1 MLLLKGCKW
10 IGILWISLFIFPSC
24 GPESAPNALRIG
36 FSQCTRGD
44 EWRKEMEDAMRR
56 EMEFHPEF
64 SLSIVDAHNDS
75 EKQIRDIASLVDL
88 GIDLL
93 IVSPNEA
100 APITAVVER
109 VMAMGIPVIILDR
122 KTNSKIYTTYI
133 GADNQEIG
141 RTAANFIKTLR
152 KTEDSTRILEIW
164 GLQGSSPAQNR
175 HKGFA
180 EIVDQSPELNIVAK
194 VAANWEADGVRAKLP
209 QLLQSSKDFD
219 VVFVHNDR
227 MALAAYQLL
236 REYRPEMEVDII
248 GVDGLSGSLR
258 GMQLVEDGILTANLL
273 YPRGGEEA
281 IKAAVDILREEEV
294 SKDIILQTTL
304 IDQSNV
310 RIMKKQAEKLSS
322 QQKKILRQR
331 KKINAQNEIYRDQ
344 TTAMYILI
352 FSLMAALVLGG
363 IVYSSLKAKQE
374 VNLALERKNQE
385 ILNQKEQIEA
395 IALQARE
402 ATQAKLKFFT
412 NISHEFNKMRIQAA
426 PYDILEVLE
435 EIVEAFRETAGSRD
449 IRFDLEADIREKE
462 VWFDLQMVDKV
473 LFNLLSNA
481 FKFTPEGGS
490 ITVRLKEEDKQ
501 VRIQV
506 EDNGRGMSAEHAA
519 HAFDRFYQGE
529 NYQTQGTGLGLSLSQ
544 ELIHLHRGKISVES
558 QKGRGTRF
566 DIVLQKGKDHFE
578 EDELSLPLTQDDT
591 LRAQWLFV
599 EEDEKEKNTGEVLAS
614 ASDHE
619 PTLLLIEDHAELRQF
634 LGEKLALEY
643 QVYVAGDA
651 ESGIKLAE
659 THIPD
664 LIICDVMLPGL
675 DGKTLT
681 KAVKSSVKTS
691 HIPIILLTAQSS
703 IDQQIEGLQSG
714 ADLYLTK
721 PFSLQFLK
729 ENIRNLI
736 KNRELLRE
744 NFADPA
750 ISEQLNEKEGQEE
763 LSVDQRFVLEFK
775 GLVAAHLGDSSFGV
789 QDLCREIG
797 LSRVQ
802 LYRKVK
808 ALMGCTITDYIK
820 EMRLKRAEELLL
832 KGELSIS
839 EIAYQVGFASPAYFS
854 TAFKARY
861 EVSPS
866 EFIKNKQSTTS

>member
-1 MLLLKGCKW
+1 
-10 IGILWISLFIFPSC
+10 
-24 GPESAPNALRIG
+24 
-36 FSQCTRGD
+36 
-44 EWRKEMEDAMRR
+44 
-56 EMEFHPEF
+56 
-64 SLSIVDAHNDS
+64 
-75 EKQIRDIASLVDL
+75 
-88 GIDLL
+88 
-93 IVSPNEA
+93 
-100 APITAVVER
+100 
-109 VMAMGIPVIILDR
+109 
-122 KTNSKIYTTYI
+122 
-133 GADNQEIG
+133 
-141 RTAANFIKTLR
+141 
-152 KTEDSTRILEIW
+152 
-164 GLQGSSPAQNR
+164 
-175 HKGFA
+175 
-180 EIVDQSPELNIVAK
+180 
-194 VAANWEADGVRAKLP
+194 
-209 QLLQSSKDFD
+209 
-219 VVFVHNDR
+219 
-227 MALAAYQLL
+227 
-236 REYRPEMEVDII
+236 
-248 GVDGLSGSLR
+248 
-258 GMQLVEDGILTANLL
+258 
-273 YPRGGEEA
+273 
-281 IKAAVDILREEEV
+281 
-294 SKDIILQTTL
+294 
-304 IDQSNV
+304 
-310 RIMKKQAEKLSS
+310 
-322 QQKKILRQR
+322 
-331 KKINAQNEIYRDQ
+331 
-344 TTAMYILI
+344 
-352 FSLMAALVLGG
+352 
-363 IVYSSLKAKQE
+363 
-374 VNLALERKNQE
+374 
-385 ILNQKEQIEA
+385 
-395 IALQARE
+395 
-402 ATQAKLKFFT
+402 
-412 NISHEFNKMRIQAA
+412 
-426 PYDILEVLE
+426 LE

-681 KAVKSSVKTS
+681 KAVKSSVKTA